1 MRCTSLR
8 SRRLLALAIAA
19 AAAPIASATV
29 YTDATAD
36 NYGPTYVDIDNV
48 VVTNT
53 ATDITFQINLNS
65 TANLNHVDGNGN
77 FDRHYGKYQIG
88 VQTGPG
94 GNTAIMND
102 YGNQIGISSGVDY
115 SILGWADNIAA
126 PTTPGGSPQ
135 GYDQTFHWNGSGWDV
150 VAGFSSSP
158 FVDTPTVITD
168 TSVSYTIPLSALGL
182 SAGNSFKFDVW
193 TTFAGGGQSAYDAL
207 GKSTLTTDPGTP
219 YGSATPYDS
228 ATSPGSTLLSY
239 TVQSVVTGSQWTGTT
254 SGNWSDPGNWTGD
267 VPDAI
272 DQSANFGSLTSGNYT
287 VALDG
292 GGKTVGT
299 INFASAT
306 SYTIGSAGGN
316 SLRMQVS
323 SGAAAIT
330 VINGDHT
337 IAAPVT
343 LGSDLVVTSGSTS
356 TLRLTS
362 PLAAPGRTITKAGA
376 GTLQLARVQ
385 ADLLNITGGNVTIS
399 GNGLANNS
407 AGTSVLSNLFVSAGA
422 TIDLKN
428 NALIDNY
435 TTPGT
440 LADTIRQMIQSGRI
454 TTSLNADG
462 HALGYA
468 DNATLG
474 RSTFGG
480 LSVGTNSVLIG
491 YTFAGDSNLDGKVN
505 VLDFNALASNYG
517 PTSGELWINGD
528 FNYDGAVN
536 TLDFTALSQNFNQS
550 MSSPSAALGAVV
562 PEATL
567 GLFAAPLIL
576 LRRRHKPAR

>member
-1 MRCTSLR
+1 
-8 SRRLLALAIAA
+8 
-19 AAAPIASATV
+19 
-29 YTDATAD
+29 
-36 NYGPTYVDIDNV
+36 
-48 VVTNT
+48 
-53 ATDITFQINLNS
+53 
-65 TANLNHVDGNGN
+65 
-77 FDRHYGKYQIG
+77 
-88 VQTGPG
+88 
-94 GNTAIMND
+94 
-102 YGNQIGISSGVDY
+102 
-115 SILGWADNIAA
+115 
-126 PTTPGGSPQ
+126 
-135 GYDQTFHWNGSGWDV
+135 
-150 VAGFSSSP
+150 
-158 FVDTPTVITD
+158 
-168 TSVSYTIPLSALGL
+168 
-182 SAGNSFKFDVW
+182 
-193 TTFAGGGQSAYDAL
+193 
-207 GKSTLTTDPGTP
+207 
-219 YGSATPYDS
+219 
-228 ATSPGSTLLSY
+228 
-239 TVQSVVTGSQWTGTT
+239 
-254 SGNWSDPGNWTGD
+254 
-267 VPDAI
+267 
-272 DQSANFGSLTSGNYT
+272 
-287 VALDG
+287 
-292 GGKTVGT
+292 
-299 INFASAT
+299 
-306 SYTIGSAGGN
+306 
-316 SLRMQVS
+316 
-323 SGAAAIT
+323 
-330 VINGDHT
+330 
-337 IAAPVT
+337 
-343 LGSDLVVTSGSTS
+343 
-356 TLRLTS
+356 
-362 PLAAPGRTITKAGA
+362 
-376 GTLQLARVQ
+376 
-385 ADLLNITGGNVTIS
+385 
-399 GNGLANNS
+399 
-407 AGTSVLSNLFVSAGA
+407 VLSNLFVSAGA